1 LLPARKQVPGKI
13 HDALMTGKAI
23 VSPRE
28 EGGVERRRSLG
39 RAIVAPAGADAVII
53 HVNHQQPGQAAHA
66 GEVVAALLGL
76 AERGRVD
83 ERLVPALRVH
93 LDWIQYQSN
102 FREAVTVR
110 RAVDRAGAA
119 LPLAEIAVDLR
130 RLDPAGLTAALDRA
144 LQSLDAE
151 ITAEDGRVWL
161 EDWRPVRDSA
171 IWRFN
176 DLFWQRVAD
185 WEKSSG
191 RGFEAALPSGQ
202 SDANHPQAVADAVAD
217 FWTLLRELDK
227 RGALPAEIFALEIG
241 VGAGNRA
248 ALWLD
253 RFRALDE
260 ERATGY
266 YPRLRFLLGD
276 YSMPTLDRALAAVE
290 RHRETVSVV
299 PLDALN
305 PLKTLSF
312 LRYKI
317 LYIHLTNVYD
327 NLPYDELVRRDGRFY
342 LVEARAFVP
351 GEAAAQLERTFGLGS
366 GELAAAAARFLEIGP
381 DVLTDRAR
389 GVAFWRALWA
399 GLVLDERLVEFGDLA
414 QVPLPTGLDLHHLE
428 DLLETAPDDV
438 RFHLSG
444 GAAESFVNTL
454 PLLHPRG
461 YLQVQDIFVTAMRDY
476 RRGFRGPGKL
486 DGSLVT
492 WVNGALLRAVGA
504 RAGYD
509 VHFAP
514 FRYRPG
520 SRTSILYT
528 TQRD

>member
-1 LLPARKQVPGKI
+1 
-13 HDALMTGKAI
+13 MI
-23 VSPRE
+23 V
-28 EGGVERRRSLG
+28 
-39 RAIVAPAGADAVII
+39 
-53 HVNHQQPGQAAHA
+53 HVNHVQPGQAGRA
-66 GEVVAALLGL
+66 GELLSALLALVEEG
-76 AERGRVD
+76 AVD
-83 ERLVPALRVH
+83 VRLLPSLRVH
-93 LDWIQYQSN
+93 LDWIQYRGN
-102 FREAVTVR
+102 FREPVTVR
-110 RAVDRAGAA
+110 RAADLGGAP
-119 LPLAEIAVDLR
+119 LPLAEVAVDLR
-130 RLDPAGLTAALDRA
+130 RSEPVSLARDLHRA
-144 LQSLDAE
+144 LQAIGPEAPAPD
-151 ITAEDGRVWL
+151 DRVWL
-161 EDWRPVRDSA
+161 DEWRPMRESV

-176 DLFWQRVAD
+176 HLFWQRVSD
-185 WEKSSG
+185 WEAAAG

-202 SDANHPQAVADAVAD
+202 SDANHPVAVADGVAD

-241 VGAGNRA
+241 VGSGTRA

-276 YSMPTLDRALAAVE
+276 YSMPTLDRALAAVVG
-290 RHRETVSVV
+290 HREAVSVV

-312 LRYKI
+312 LRYKV
-317 LYIHLTNVYD
+317 LYVHLTNVYD
-327 NLPYDELVRRDGRFY
+327 NLPHDELVRRDGRLY
-342 LVEARAFVP
+342 LIESRAWIAP
-351 GEAAAQLERTFGLGS
+351 
-366 GELAAAAARFLEIGP
+366 AAAARLADGLGIGLEALPATTARLLEVGP
-381 DVLTDRAR
+381 DALGERAR
-389 GVAFWRALWA
+389 GVAFWRALWDA
-399 GLVLDERLVEFGDLA
+399 LRLEERLVGLDDLG
-414 QVPLPTGLDLHHLE
+414 QVPLPPGLDLRHLE
-428 DLLETAPDDV
+428 DLLAEAPDDV
-438 RFHLSG
+438 RFHLSR

-461 YLQVQDIFVTAMRDY
+461 YLQVQDIFVTSMSDY
-476 RRGFRGPGKL
+476 RQGFRGPGKL
-486 DGSLVT
+486 DGSVVT

-504 RAGYD
+504 RTGYD